1 MAFSVHVITDTVVAR
16 TFLPATRAERSR
28 WTNLWKKLK
37 KNSYHG
43 CKDHLSLRTTKS
55 MSKQCYWK
63 HQVEWKNNS
72 VPENCRNIISTL
84 SHLFLYS
91 DLALVVLVEGMI
103 LNLIQ
108 VASEA
113 SHAVVDIHFAF
124 HLWTLTRPHSSLYC
138 FKINAGSAREVRVR
152 KMGRVN
158 SLFSSSFL
166 ESFSVRNGTQM
177 RIFKTFCLNFT
188 VFTLTSYPA
197 CVTSTLP
204 SLRVALGIL
213 WASAVKLAVAAI
225 CTPATG

>member
-72 VPENCRNIISTL
+72 VPENCRNIIGTL
-84 SHLFLYS
+84 SYLFLYS
-91 DLALVVLVEGMI
+91 DLDLIVLVEGVI

-113 SHAVVDIHFAF
+113 SHAVVDIHLAF
-124 HLWTLTRPHSSLYC
+124 HLWTLTHPHSSLYC
-138 FKINAGSAREVRVR
+138 FKNQRGKRARGAR
-152 KMGRVN
+152 KENGKGQF
-158 SLFSSSFL
+158 SLL
-166 ESFSVRNGTQM
+166 
-177 RIFKTFCLNFT
+177 
-188 VFTLTSYPA
+188 VFVPIVLQ
-197 CVTSTLP
+197 
-204 SLRVALGIL
+204 R
-213 WASAVKLAVAAI
+213 
-225 CTPATG
+225 